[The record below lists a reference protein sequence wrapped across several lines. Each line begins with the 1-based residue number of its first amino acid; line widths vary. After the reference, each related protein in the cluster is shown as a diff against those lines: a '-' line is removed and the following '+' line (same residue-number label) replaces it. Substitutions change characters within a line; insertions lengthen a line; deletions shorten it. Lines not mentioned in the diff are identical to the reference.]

1 MQTRAGTGPG
11 GSPGRDDGVDRTAGA
26 FGGRPQPAPRDN
38 GPVPETTEQ
47 PDKTDRKSAVA
58 DPVRTLELLWG
69 PQDRPSRSGLTA
81 RAIAAAAI
89 ELAGTGGIDAVSMR
103 SVADRLGAATM
114 SLYTHVPGKPALVEL
129 MIDTV
134 NGEVYTDP
142 DEPARQP
149 DWRAALRLIARRT
162 WELYAR
168 HPWLLQIPQG
178 RPVLGP
184 NINRKYEAELRPL
197 DGIGLTD
204 VEMDGVLTTVLVH
217 VQGMARWQAA
227 LTADRSGSGEDD
239 EQWWRAIEPA
249 LAAVM
254 DRAAFPVSGRVGRAV
269 GEQLNSA
276 GDPAGL
282 LDFGLDRILDGVERL
297 LDR

>member
-1 MQTRAGTGPG
+1 M
-11 GSPGRDDGVDRTAGA
+11 
-26 FGGRPQPAPRDN
+26 
-38 GPVPETTEQ
+38 PETTQ
-47 PDKTDRKSAVA
+47 RPDKPDKKVPAA
-58 DPVRTLELLWG
+58 DPIRTLELLWG

-81 RAIAAAAI
+81 RIIGAAAI
-89 ELAGTGGIDAVSMR
+89 ELAGSGGIDAVSMR

-134 NGEVYTDP
+134 NGEVYADP

-149 DWRAALRLIARRT
+149 GWRSALRLIAHRN
-162 WELYAR
+162 WELYVR
-168 HPWLLQIPQG
+168 HAWLLQIPQG

-184 NINRKYEAELRPL
+184 NISRKYEAELRPL
-197 DGIGLTD
+197 DGIGLSD
-204 VEMDGVLTTVLVH
+204 QEMDGVLTTVLVH
-217 VQGMARWQAA
+217 VQGLARWQAA

-239 EQWWRAIEPA
+239 EQWWTAIAPA
-249 LAAVM
+249 LAEVM
-254 DRAAFPVSGRVGRAV
+254 DPSAFPVSGRVGRAV
-269 GEQLNSA
+269 GEQLNSV
-276 GDPAGL
+276 GDPARS